1 MARPHRPARHR
12 AHRHGDHR
20 RALSQ
25 NFLRDAAVLRQIT
38 EAAELA
44 PSALVLE
51 PGAGEGRLTR
61 ALARASREVV
71 AYELDPALA
80 AALPGRLATEGNV
93 RVVPGD
99 FLRARPPARPF
110 VVVGN
115 IPYSRTTDIVRWCL
129 AAGALTSAT
138 LVTQREFARR
148 RTGDYGT
155 WPLLTVRSWPEFDW
169 RLGPRISRH
178 HFSPVPRTDSA
189 LLRLV
194 RRPAPL
200 VPPRE
205 LAAYQALVDEG
216 FTGVGG
222 SLGATLRR
230 RRATPR
236 VRAALAAAGVP
247 GDAPVGHVTPRQWL
261 TLHRALRG
269 RR

>member
-1 MARPHRPARHR
+1 MASHH
-12 AHRHGDHR
+12 HRHHREPSRRSGRSARRSDNR

-25 NFLRDAAVLRQIT
+25 NFLRDAGVLRRIVR
-38 EAAELA
+38 AAELP
-44 PSALVLE
+44 PSALVWE

-71 AYELDPALA
+71 AHELDPALA

-93 RVVPGD
+93 RVVRGD

-129 AAGALTSAT
+129 AARALTSAT

-148 RTGDYGT
+148 RTGDFGT
-155 WPLLTVRSWPEFDW
+155 WPLLTVQSWPEFDW
-169 RLGPRISRH
+169 RLGPRIDRH
-178 HFSPVPRTDSA
+178 HFDPVPRTDSA
-189 LLRLV
+189 VLRLV

-200 VPPRE
+200 LPPGE
-205 LAAYQALVDEG
+205 LAGYRALVAEG

-222 SLGATLRR
+222 SLAATLRR
-230 RRATPR
+230 GRPTRR
-236 VRAALAAAGVP
+236 VRAALA
-247 GDAPVGHVTPRQWL
+247 
-261 TLHRALRG
+261 
-269 RR
+269 